1 MKISIVVVDENEST
15 IFGNEVLEVEGDDLL
30 VGITINLK
38 QDSPTSVILEYS
50 VNDFFMTAEDFIDAL
65 LKSNKHG
72 EINRINK
79 EIVEKGRSE

>member
-79 EIVEKGRSE
+79 EIVEKGRS